1 LVGVRVTE
9 VRIDTDQPGT
19 PWSSEGSGAGPLMA
33 GTAIEVTGADGG
45 VPSVSVEPA
54 VTPELD
60 EPDLA
65 TASE

>member
-1 LVGVRVTE
+1 L
-9 VRIDTDQPGT
+9 I
-19 PWSSEGSGAGPLMA
+19 A

-54 VTPELD
+54 VTRELD

-65 TASE
+65 TASEK